1 VGLSATH
8 ISPGFTGLHFDEIKH
23 YYKCNGD
30 PGLCLQSSQ
39 VSTLPKAKSKT
50 RSKQNQDMHKCSSL
64 YSEQSSLFLKPN
76 EIFIVIEKLLI
87 ANGAELI
94 RIGGGVEGAKYSR
107 KMEISR

>member
-1 VGLSATH
+1 M
-8 ISPGFTGLHFDEIKH
+8 
-23 YYKCNGD
+23 
-30 PGLCLQSSQ
+30 
-39 VSTLPKAKSKT
+39 
-50 RSKQNQDMHKCSSL
+50 RKCSSL